1 MDELLKDIWPI
12 LLTALVT
19 AAAGYVGYIHNL
31 KVRVAVLEKTIED
44 LLRTIDS
51 MQKRMDSHSKKQDDI
66 LEKIGSMEKEVLK
79 QMGVMGASIG
89 SLASDVKNLNNLLSI
104 TDTGIVLKRQK

>member
-1 MDELLKDIWPI
+1 
-12 LLTALVT
+12 
-19 AAAGYVGYIHNL
+19 
-31 KVRVAVLEKTIED
+31 VAVLEKTIED